1 MRQNSIIFHTS
12 LSDTPTTVG
21 ISLFRFSHTCLIEN
35 HCALRVGDEM
45 KEILAERLKQC
56 RKERGFSQR
65 ETAIYCDITEKAY
78 QNYELMTREPKL
90 DVLIRIADLFEV
102 SLDYLTGRT
111 DNRRVNP

>member
-35 HCALRVGDEM
+35 NCALRVGDEM

-65 ETAIYCDITEKAY
+65 ETASLWGLNYVLLTARKSVDKALHGFFVCFSGHGTLRNNKCITTCIHK
-78 QNYELMTREPKL
+78 
-90 DVLIRIADLFEV
+90 
-102 SLDYLTGRT
+102 
-111 DNRRVNP
+111 